1 MNGKRLLAICL
12 LCTALGNIVPR
23 ANAYI
28 NLGNGVFKSDGSHN
42 DTQAAV
48 NAAPVGGT
56 VLLPSGTFTWTETVF
71 VNKSLNIFG
80 ASVSSPTTI
89 RNNHPNPTP
98 FLEKGIITMSSS
110 AGVNSQIK
118 NIHFGVGPNISGPYM
133 GLCQLWFTRGSPQ
146 VEGGILLLH
155 DCTFDANATIAKG
168 LRLYQN
174 GAVIWNCTFNGTG
187 ASYVNGISIQYD
199 SSDTYR
205 APSTMGVLDKT
216 GVANCYVEDS
226 KFNNISPGYA
236 LDIADG
242 ARFVVRHCA
251 FTNSYIGSHG
261 QETGPFGMRHA
272 EVYNCTFTNP
282 NWNIPTQ
289 AALVMRGGT
298 WVIFNNSFGP
308 IPYGKAT
315 IMMQI
320 LSLRE
325 GINYAGTHVCPTHY
339 PIPRQIGQGWIGVGG
354 YSYPD
359 LPQDGGGYTTDPV
372 HIWSNTPSM
381 PSVAFGNAPTDSC
394 GHGLLTAEFIK
405 AGRDYFIGTPKPGY
419 VPYRYPH
426 PLRATAK

>member
-1 MNGKRLLAICL
+1 VNGKRLLAICL

-23 ANAYI
+23 ANAFI
-28 NLGNGVFKSDGSHN
+28 NLGNGVFKSDGSHD

-56 VLLPSGTFTWTETVF
+56 VLLPYGTFTWTKTVF
-71 VNKSLNIFG
+71 VVKSLNIFG
-80 ASVSSPTTI
+80 ESVSSPTTI
-89 RNNHPNPTP
+89 LNNHPNPTS
-98 FLEKGIITMSSS
+98 FQEKGIITMSSS
-110 AGVNSQIK
+110 AGVNAQIK
-118 NIHFGVGPNISGPYM
+118 NIHFRIGPNISGAYQ
-133 GLCQLWFTRGSPQ
+133 GLCQLWFARGSS
-146 VEGGILLLH
+146 GGILLLH

-174 GAVIWNCTFNGTG
+174 GAVIWNCTFNATG
-187 ASYVNGISIQYD
+187 ASYVDGIAIQYV

-226 KFNNISPGYA
+226 KFNNISPGYS
-236 LDIADG
+236 LDMEDG

-289 AALVMRGGT
+289 AALWMRGGT
-298 WVIFNNSFGP
+298 WVIFNNTFGP

-315 IMMQI
+315 VMMQI
-320 LSLRE
+320 LSLSE
-325 GINYAGTHVCPTHY
+325 GIYYLGGTHVFPTHY
-339 PIPRQIGQGWIGVGG
+339 PIPRQIGQGWIGAGG

-372 HIWSNTPSM
+372 YIWSNTPSV
-381 PSVAFGNAPTDSC
+381 PSVAFGN
-394 GHGLLTAEFIK
+394 LLTGEFIK

-419 VPYRYPH
+419 VPYLYPH